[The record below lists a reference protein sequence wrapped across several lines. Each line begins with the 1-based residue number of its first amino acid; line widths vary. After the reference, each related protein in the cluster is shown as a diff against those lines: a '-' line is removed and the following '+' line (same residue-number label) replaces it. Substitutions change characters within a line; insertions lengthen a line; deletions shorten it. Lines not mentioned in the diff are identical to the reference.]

1 MELRDEIMEMIINK
15 AASLFGKDAS
25 SLNENTNFTDDL
37 GAKSVNL
44 VQIIAVLEEEY
55 DVAISFMEFRRAKTI
70 GEAADYVASLC

>member
-1 MELRDEIMEMIINK
+1 MELKDEIMGMIIDK
-15 AASLFGKDAS
+15 AASLFGKDAGE
-25 SLNENTNFTDDL
+25 LNENTRFTEDL